1 MEIDFS
7 DNALTDLDYWKQKGT
22 VTIKARITKLIEAIR
37 HSPFTGIGKPEP
49 LRYELSGKWSRRI
62 DDKNRIVYNVINQR
76 IKIYSLRG
84 HYGNK

>member
-49 LRYELSGKWSRRI
+49 LRYE
-62 DDKNRIVYNVINQR
+62 
-76 IKIYSLRG
+76 
-84 HYGNK
+84 